1 MVYCLSCKKK
11 TPDNNLKPKITKNKR
26 PYIAANS
33 SVCKKLK
40 SQFVSIK
47 QIRGNV
53 VLSQLFK
60 NIPILNKIF

>member
-1 MVYCLSCKKK
+1 MIYCLSCRER
-11 TPDNNLKPKITKNKR
+11 TPDNNLIAKITKNKR
-26 PYIAANS
+26 PYIQSNC

-40 SQFVSIK
+40 SQFVSISK
-47 QIRGNV
+47 IQGNG

>member
-1 MVYCLSCKKK
+1 MIYYLSCKKK
-11 TPDNNLKPKITKNKR
+11 TPDNNLKPKVTKNKK
-26 PYIAANS
+26 PYVTANC

-40 SQFVSIK
+40 SKFVSVK
-47 QIRGNV
+47 QINANG

>member
-1 MVYCLSCKKK
+1 MIYCLSCKRK

-26 PYIAANS
+26 PYIQS
-33 SVCKKLK
+33 ICSVCRKLK

-47 QIRGNV
+47 QIQGNG
-53 VLSQLFK
+53 VLSNLFK

>member
-1 MVYCLSCKKK
+1 MIYCLSCKKK
-11 TPDNNLKPKITKNKR
+11 TPDNNLTAKFTKNKK
-26 PYIAANS
+26 PYVQSNC

-47 QIRGNV
+47 QIQGNG

>member
-1 MVYCLSCKKK
+1 MIYCLTCKKK
-11 TPDNNLKPKITKNKR
+11 APDNNLKLKVTKNKR
-26 PYIAANS
+26 PYVQSNC

-47 QIRGNV
+47 QIQGNG